1 MLAVHTAE
9 EARERGVSLTARL
22 SPQPDGSG
30 LSLAVAPRI
39 GVAAGAE
46 AAALDARIG
55 YGATLPGGAGLL
67 TPFAEAGLGEGAS
80 RVRIGTR
87 MEASRP
93 HLGAELAGERRQ
105 HGAARPEHTVSIDL
119 NLRY

>member
-1 MLAVHTAE
+1 MT
-9 EARERGVSLTARL
+9 LTARL

-30 LSLAVAPRI
+30 LSLALAPRI
-39 GVAAGAE
+39 GVAAGAADALWAEAMPRPAAAAGAE

-55 YGATLPGGAGLL
+55 YGAALPGGAGLL

-87 MEASRP
+87 LEASRP
-93 HLGAELAGERRQ
+93 HLGAECAGERRQ
-105 HGAARPEHTVSIDL
+105 HTVSIDL